1 MNGEINK
8 KVNKRKYIT
17 PNQNGRKSSLRYE
30 LEIKQIDEDNDDKLL
45 YKSDS
50 LDFFHSND
58 FDECELEIRNI
69 LFGLNSH
76 SNSNSNDSNDSNEN
90 DIETEEIY
98 HFERSKCPDLV
109 F

>member
-30 LEIKQIDEDNDDKLL
+30 LEIKQVDEDNEQSL
-45 YKSDS
+45 YKPDS

-76 SNSNSNDSNDSNEN
+76 SNSNSNSNSNDSNEN